1 MALYLSDVAISLVRP
16 LAKTAYCN
24 FMIVI
29 YFLLVSWFNLYF
41 LFFWFNLY
49 FLFADLE
56 TDKNEARQQQ
66 HGDHG

>member
-29 YFLLVSWFNLYF
+29 YFLFVS
-41 LFFWFNLY
+41 WFNLY

-56 TDKNEARQQQ
+56 TENHEARQQQ